1 MLYISIRFLKYHHP
15 DLKIHLLTDAAT
27 FEHIV
32 SHHSDIR
39 EITDVI
45 IPVQNYY
52 DGDFVKMSRHL
63 KTSLTDYITGAFVYV
78 DVDAF
83 VVRPIDFLL
92 DMSCDFAACQDGNC
106 DPDQFIMP
114 EFETKP
120 FAALGWT
127 IPDGPYYNSGIMV
140 VRPTNATR
148 DLFSKWHDLWKEAS
162 SIGHFKDQP
171 PLNVTTRYVDL
182 NIILLPPQFN
192 FLIGMYRGGAYL
204 PHVVHVSTTNFDQ
217 RNDTVFHDLIR
228 SVHSG
233 YTLSND
239 DVAKISDSGYY
250 WTDRKSI
257 KNVIYSKKWTMLPTA
272 VSGRI
277 LKIFER

>member
-45 IPVQNYY
+45 IPVKNYY

-63 KTSLTDYITGAFVYV
+63 KTSLTDYITGGFVYV

-127 IPDGPYYNSGIMV
+127 IPDGPYYNGGIIV
-140 VRPTNATR
+140 VGAT
-148 DLFSKWHDLWKEAS
+148 DAAKLFFSRWHKLWKLAVS
-162 SIGHFKDQP
+162 KGHFKDQP
-171 PLNVTTRYVDL
+171 ALNLAVREIDL
-182 NIILLPPQFN
+182 SAKLLPPQYN
-192 FLIGMYRGGAYL
+192 FLLGMYRGGAYL
-204 PHVVHVSTTNFDQ
+204 PYVVHVSTTNFDQ
-217 RNDTVFHDLIR
+217 RNDTVFHGLIR

-233 YTLSND
+233 YKLSND
-239 DVAKISDSGYY
+239 DVASISNSGYY
-250 WTDRKSI
+250 WTDKKSI
-257 KNVIYSKKWTMLPTA
+257 KNVVYSKKWTMLPKA
-272 VSGRI
+272 ISGRI
-277 LKIFER
+277 LRIFEA